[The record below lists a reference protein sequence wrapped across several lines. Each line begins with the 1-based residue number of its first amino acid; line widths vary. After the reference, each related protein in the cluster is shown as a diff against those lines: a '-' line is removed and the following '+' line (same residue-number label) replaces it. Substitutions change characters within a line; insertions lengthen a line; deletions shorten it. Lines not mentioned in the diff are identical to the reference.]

1 MPRVRS
7 PDRLAGLAHVA
18 TCSFLAARLAPSGQ
32 FFVALAGGVALARA
46 GSVHGLRAGYGASA
60 AAVVETVALIGP
72 ARVNGPL
79 TQAFNAPLVGR
90 LDARGAGF
98 PAQLAACLAIRL
110 VHYALLNVLFVWLV
124 VGGFDAFVDTY
135 DRIAGFFNNVIGL
148 LPGVEDPL
156 PKGGTAAVL
165 LTVAMNLLLAVF
177 YSSVQVLAYRRA
189 LRRWPEAPPEDGDA
203 PAEPVTE
210 PRPPRPTRGAVL
222 VALAT
227 VAAWV
232 AMLVWLS
239 WPLLAAV
246 ALLTALACIPLGRE
260 RLAGMRL
267 GLALAAVFAIGAIG
281 PAIVGAVP
289 WEDAA
294 QRAVRAAL
302 LVLTATWAR
311 GAAGADGV
319 RSLFGALLWGLRA
332 APGARDAAALTAIL
346 RSDQRLTAAGKDL
359 LDRLDGVETKVL
371 PVADALTEWVA
382 AESARAPA

>member
-1 MPRVRS
+1 VRS

-60 AAVVETVALIGP
+60 AAVAETVALIGP

-90 LDARGAGF
+90 MDARGFGF
-98 PAQLAACLAIRL
+98 PPTLAACLAIRL

-135 DRIAGFFNNVIGL
+135 DRIAGFVNDVIGL

-165 LTVAMNLLLAVF
+165 LTVALNLALAVF

-189 LRRWPEAPPEDGDA
+189 LRRWTAPPGVEADT
-203 PAEPVTE
+203 PEEPGAL
-210 PRPPRPTRGAVL
+210 RPPKPGRTAIL
-222 VALAT
+222 VALVTLAT
-227 VAAWV
+227 WV
-232 AMLVWLS
+232 AMLGWLS
-239 WPLLAAV
+239 WPLLAVVAGLVAV
-246 ALLTALACIPLGRE
+246 ACVPLGRE
-260 RLAGMRL
+260 RLEGMRL
-267 GLALAAVFAIGAIG
+267 GLALAAVFAVGAIG
-281 PAIVGAVP
+281 PAVVGAVP
-289 WEDAA
+289 WDAAA

-319 RSLFGALLWGLRA
+319 RSLFGALLWGIRVI
-332 APGARDAAALTAIL
+332 PGAREAAALTAVL
-346 RSDQRLTAAGKDL
+346 RSDRRLTAAGKDL
-359 LDRLDGVETKVL
+359 LERLDGVETKVL

-382 AESARAPA
+382 AESSRAPA

>member
-1 MPRVRS
+1 MRS
-7 PDRLAGLAHVA
+7 PDRLPGLAHVA

-46 GSVHGLRAGYGASA
+46 GSRHGLRAGYGASA
-60 AAVVETVALIGP
+60 AAVAETVALIGP

-135 DRIAGFFNNVIGL
+135 DKIAGGVDWVIRL
-148 LPGVEDPL
+148 LPGVSGDTL
-156 PKGGTAAVL
+156 PRGGTAAVV
-165 LTVAMNLLLAVF
+165 LTIVMNLALAVF

-189 LRRWPEAPPEDGDA
+189 LRRWPAPQPGEEDA
-203 PAEPVTE
+203 PASEAPL
-210 PRPPRPTRGAVL
+210 RPPRPTRNTVL
-222 VALAT
+222 VAL
-227 VAAWV
+227 VVLAAWV
-232 AMLVWLS
+232 AMLGWLS
-239 WPLLAAV
+239 WTLLGAIAG
-246 ALLTALACIPLGRE
+246 LLVLACLPLGRE
-260 RLAGMRL
+260 RLSDMRL
-267 GLALAAVFAIGAIG
+267 GLALAAVFALGAIG

-289 WEDAA
+289 WEAA
-294 QRAVRAAL
+294 GQRAVRAAL

-311 GAAGADGV
+311 AAAGSDGV
-319 RSLFGALLWGLRA
+319 RSMFGALLWGLRWI
-332 APGARDAAALTAIL
+332 PGAREAASLTAIL
-346 RSDQRLTAAGKDL
+346 RSDERLTAAGKDL
-359 LDRLDGVETKVL
+359 LERLDGVETKVL

>member
-1 MPRVRS
+1 MRS

-60 AAVVETVALIGP
+60 AAVAETVALIGP

-90 LDARGAGF
+90 MDARGFGF
-98 PAQLAACLAIRL
+98 PPTLLACLAIRL

-135 DRIAGFFNNVIGL
+135 DRIAGFFNNIIGL

-165 LTVAMNLLLAVF
+165 LTVAMNLALAVF

-189 LRRWPEAPPEDGDA
+189 LRRWPAPPAED
-203 PAEPVTE
+203 ETE
-210 PRPPRPTRGAVL
+210 PEPDGPVELRPPRPNRNAVL

-227 VAAWV
+227 LAAWV
-232 AMLVWLS
+232 SMLAFLS
-239 WPLLAAV
+239 WPLLGAV
-246 ALLTALACIPLGRE
+246 AVLTAAACIPLGRE

-294 QRAVRAAL
+294 LRAVRAAL

-319 RSLFGALLWGLRA
+319 RSLFGAFLWGLRA
-332 APGARDAAALTAIL
+332 VPGAREAAALTAIL
-346 RSDQRLTAAGKDL
+346 RSDKRLTAAGKDL
-359 LDRLDGVETKVL
+359 LERLDGVETKVL

-382 AESARAPA
+382 AESARAPS